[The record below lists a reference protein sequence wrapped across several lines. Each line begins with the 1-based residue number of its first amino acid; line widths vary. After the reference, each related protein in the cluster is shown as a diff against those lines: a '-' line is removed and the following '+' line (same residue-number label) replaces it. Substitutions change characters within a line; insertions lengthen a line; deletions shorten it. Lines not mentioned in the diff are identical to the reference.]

1 MGHACGTHGKSEVA
15 DVTPSGFVGSVEV
28 YVASGSGVHPSIC
41 LCVRVRVR
49 NQVGPSFLCLPIWM
63 NRRIDEQITIY
74 RFNHL

>member
-1 MGHACGTHGKSEVA
+1 MGHAYGTHGKSEVA

-49 NQVGPSFLCLPIWM
+49 NQVGPSFLCPSIWM
-63 NRRIDEQITIY
+63 NR
-74 RFNHL
+74 

>member
-28 YVASGSGVHPSIC
+28 YVASDPGVHPSIC
-41 LCVRVRVR
+41 LCVRVRER

-63 NRRIDEQITIY
+63 NRRIDEHITIH

>member
-28 YVASGSGVHPSIC
+28 YVASDPGVHPSIC
-41 LCVRVRVR
+41 LCVRVRQR
-49 NQVGPSFLCLPIWM
+49 NQGRPSFLCPSMWM
-63 NRRIDEQITIY
+63 NRGIDEQITIY